1 MDNKELKKEVAEKIT
16 AAIKRDRSADRGPL
30 VASLTL
36 ETGFTNTTIDKIIEN
51 MIEAKQLTDNL
62 GVLNIVAEPDEQPA
76 GEV

>member
-16 AAIKRDRSADRGPL
+16 AAIKRDGSADRGPL

-51 MIEAKQLTDNL
+51 MIEAKQLIATA
-62 GVLNIVAEPDEQPA
+62 GVLNIQSEPEDQGA
-76 GEV
+76 NK